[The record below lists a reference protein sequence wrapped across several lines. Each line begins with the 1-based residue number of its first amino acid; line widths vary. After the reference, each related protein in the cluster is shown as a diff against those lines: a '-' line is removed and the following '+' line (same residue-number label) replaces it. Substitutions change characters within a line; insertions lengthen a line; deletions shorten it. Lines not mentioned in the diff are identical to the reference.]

1 MRAKILRG
9 GLLPGRFKPGRW
21 YPAELTSDGK
31 TVVLMKGRATTARPI
46 DEVEI
51 RPAPDDAWEVRAAS
65 RLTLE
70 REGQQTDYPGRIAE
84 CPEGHERRIPSRFDA
99 AEVDLRCAECNRTY
113 RLIG

>member
-1 MRAKILRG
+1 SDVRLAPLRRRTIGPILARGNARRNRSTLAGTHVPNEPKRKLRAKILRG
-9 GLLPGRFKPGRW
+9 GLLPSRFKPGRW

-65 RLTLE
+65 RLTFD
-70 REGQQTDYPGRIAE
+70 REG
-84 CPEGHERRIPSRFDA
+84 
-99 AEVDLRCAECNRTY
+99 
-113 RLIG
+113 